1 MFPMDQLIGHYMK
14 KIYPNL
20 ISSRRSIKK
29 NMNKYERAFKRY
41 RRVIERMSGWE
52 TVYAGLSYETFCL
65 FVMEGVQ
72 PYVKY
77 LRMAE
82 NDSTL
87 IDKYIE
93 RHKMI

>member
-1 MFPMDQLIGHYMK
+1 
-14 KIYPNL
+14 
-20 ISSRRSIKK
+20 
-29 NMNKYERAFKRY
+29 MNKYERAFKRY

-52 TVYAGLSYETFCL
+52 TVYAGLTKSLSYETFCL

-77 LRMAE
+77 LIMAE

>member
-1 MFPMDQLIGHYMK
+1 
-14 KIYPNL
+14 
-20 ISSRRSIKK
+20 
-29 NMNKYERAFKRY
+29 
-41 RRVIERMSGWE
+41 MSGWE
-52 TVYAGLSYETFCL
+52 TVYYGLPYETFCL

-77 LRMAE
+77 LIMAE

>member
-1 MFPMDQLIGHYMK
+1 
-14 KIYPNL
+14 
-20 ISSRRSIKK
+20 
-29 NMNKYERAFKRY
+29 MNKYERAFKRY
-41 RRVIERMSGWE
+41 RRVRKLFGLFILLLISNLGLVERMSWWE

-93 RHKMI
+93 RHKMIWKCIMNT